1 MSSTLAGL
9 KPLIL
14 HSFIEYTQFVTI
26 DDTDAMPL
34 CRKKTNNKN
43 KTLKQRNNVLYKQ
56 ANKTIHDQLVY
67 VLVSSEGRDNGL

>member
-14 HSFIEYTQFVTI
+14 HSFIEYTQFVSI

-34 CRKKTNNKN
+34 CKKKTKQQ
-43 KTLKQRNNVLYKQ
+43 KTKTKHQNNVIMFYISKQ
-56 ANKTIHDQLVY
+56 IKL
-67 VLVSSEGRDNGL
+67 

>member
-34 CRKKTNNKN
+34 CKKKTKQQKQKQNT
-43 KTLKQRNNVLYKQ
+43 KT
-56 ANKTIHDQLVY
+56 T
-67 VLVSSEGRDNGL
+67 

>member
-14 HSFIEYTQFVTI
+14 QSFIEYTQFVSI

-34 CRKKTNNKN
+34 CKKKPNNKN
-43 KTLKQRNNVLYKQ
+43 KNKTPKQRNNVLYKQ
-56 ANKTIHDQLVY
+56 ANKTIDDYICTSQ
-67 VLVSSEGRDNGL
+67 

>member
-34 CRKKTNNKN
+34 CRKKKQTT
-43 KTLKQRNNVLYKQ
+43 KTKHQNNVIMFYISKQIKLYI
-56 ANKTIHDQLVY
+56 TIPTSICTCQ
-67 VLVSSEGRDNGL
+67 

>member
-14 HSFIEYTQFVTI
+14 HSFIEYTQFVSI

-34 CRKKTNNKN
+34 CKKKN
-43 KTLKQRNNVLYKQ
+43 QTTKTKTKHQNNVIMFYISKQ
-56 ANKTIHDQLVY
+56 IKL
-67 VLVSSEGRDNGL
+67 

>member
-34 CRKKTNNKN
+34 CKKKPNNKN
-43 KTLKQRNNVLYKQ
+43 KNKTPKQRNNVLYKQ
-56 ANKTIHDQLVY
+56 ANKTIHDY
-67 VLVSSEGRDNGL
+67 TN

>member
-34 CRKKTNNKN
+34 CKKKN
-43 KTLKQRNNVLYKQ
+43 QTTKTKTKTKHQNNVIMFYISKQ
-56 ANKTIHDQLVY
+56 IKL
-67 VLVSSEGRDNGL
+67 